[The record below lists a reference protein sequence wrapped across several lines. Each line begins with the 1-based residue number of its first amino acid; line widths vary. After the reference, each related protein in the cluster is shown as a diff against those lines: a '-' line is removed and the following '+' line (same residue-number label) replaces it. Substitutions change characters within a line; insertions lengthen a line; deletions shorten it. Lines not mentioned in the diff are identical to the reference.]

1 VSELAQFDLAQSDL
15 GVAGVG
21 TLAARPGERLLTG
34 WGRTAATS
42 ATVVEPSSYDDAVA
56 AVLGAGPRGVLAR
69 GLGRSY
75 GDAAQNAGGTVLAM
89 SGLHRV
95 RSVDAEHGVVVV
107 DAGVSLDQLLKV
119 TVPLGWFV
127 AVSPGTRYVTVGGAI
142 ASDIHGKNH
151 HVEGSFCSH
160 VVSLDLLTA
169 DGSVRT
175 VGPEG
180 ADADVFWA
188 TAGGMGLTGV
198 VLRATLRLL
207 PVETSMCLVDTERAS
222 DLDDC
227 MARMVER
234 DDDYRYSVA
243 WIDLLAR
250 GAAMGRSVLTRGDH
264 ARLGDLPARKRA
276 DPLAY
281 APKPRLKAPSYVP
294 QRLLNTL
301 TVRAFNEVWFR
312 KAPKQHT
319 GLESIPF
326 FFHPLDGVLDWN
338 GVYGRPGFL
347 QYQFVVPDSATETVR
362 VAVQRCS
369 TAQVPSFLSVLKRF
383 GAGNPGPLSFPT
395 PGWTLTMDIST
406 AMPGLGRLCDEL
418 DELVVGAGG
427 RVYLSK
433 DSRLQPDLLAA
444 MYPRLDEWRAVRHA
458 LDPRGVFTSD
468 LARRLD
474 LA

>member
-1 VSELAQFDLAQSDL
+1 MSEATLGLAPRDD
-15 GVAGVG
+15 
-21 TLAARPGERLLTG
+21 ERLLTG

-42 ATVVEPSSYDDAVA
+42 ASVLRPTDAAAVATAVA
-56 AVLGAGPRGVLAR
+56 AAGPRGVLAR

-89 SGLHRV
+89 TSLARI
-95 RSVDAEHGVVVV
+95 RSIDAEAGVAVV
-107 DAGVSLDQLLKV
+107 DAGVSLDQLLRA

-151 HVEGSFCSH
+151 HLEGSFSQH
-160 VVSLDLLTA
+160 VLELDLLTA
-169 DGSVRT
+169 DGTVRT

-180 ADADVFWA
+180 HDADVFWA

-207 PVETSMCLVDTERAS
+207 AVQTASCLVDTERAA

-234 DDDYRYSVA
+234 DADYRYSVA

-250 GAAMGRSVLTRGDH
+250 GASMGRSVLTRGDH
-264 ARLGDLPARKRA
+264 ARVADLPVKKRA

-281 APKPRLKAPSYVP
+281 SPRVRLKAPPYVP
-294 QRLLNTL
+294 HGLLNTL

-312 KAPKQHT
+312 KAPKRHT

-383 GAGNPGPLSFPT
+383 GPGNRGPLSFPA

-418 DELVVGAGG
+418 DELVVAAGG

-433 DSRLQPDLLAA
+433 DSRLRPDVLAT
-444 MYPRLDEWRAVRHA
+444 MYPRLDEWRAVRDR

-468 LARRLD
+468 LSRRLD
-474 LA
+474 LTG